1 MSYNHIKPVHIL
13 FVLALLTTC
22 LFSCSKSDTYRLP
35 DTTDKT
41 KPGTVSNVKVRNF
54 NGGAV
59 LTYTLPSSQNLL
71 YVVADY
77 NINGKTL
84 RQTKSSYFLD
94 TIRVDGFQSSKDYTV
109 TLHTVTRAN
118 IESDPVTVTVHPDT
132 PYYQLIRKNLTI
144 APDFGGIHLSTLN
157 KSKRP
162 VGINVITI
170 DPANNKFNIRDR
182 HFTSTD
188 SIEYAVRGFAPTAA
202 KFGAFVTDQFGN
214 VSDTLL
220 VTVTPFYEEMLDKKL
235 FFPTNSPSDAAIG
248 YGGILPYLWDGF
260 TKEVGGASPWQT
272 TIGPTQ
278 KLIQGTFGVGRS
290 YKLSHFLMWPRG
302 YGYANPKVFSIWG
315 SNKDNPADAVT
326 PGGLPTGTTV
336 GDWVML
342 GTWRFPDPPSGLP
355 QGQTNAADQAFT
367 DAGVNFDMPYN
378 SPTVKYLRV
387 VVKETWFGLDY
398 TYIEEMSF
406 YGIPQ

>member
-1 MSYNHIKPVHIL
+1 MSNNHIKPAFFVA
-13 FVLALLTTC
+13 VLALLTAC
-22 LFSCSKSDTYRLP
+22 LFSCSKSDAYKLP
-35 DTTDKT
+35 DDTDKS
-41 KPGTVSNVKVRNF
+41 KPGVVTNVKVRNF

-77 NINGKTL
+77 NINGKTT

-94 TIRVDGFQSSKDYTV
+94 TIRVDGFESSKEYTI
-109 TLHTVTRAN
+109 TLHSVTRAN
-118 IESDPVTVTVHPDT
+118 VQSDPITVTVHPDT
-132 PYYQLIRKNLTI
+132 PYYQLIRKSLTL
-144 APDFGGIHLSTLN
+144 AADFGGVHLSALN
-157 KSKRP
+157 KDKRP
-162 VGINVITI
+162 VGINLVAI

-188 SIEYAVRGFAPTAA
+188 TISYAVRGFSTTPA

-214 VSDTLL
+214 SSDTSIVAL
-220 VTVTPFYEEMLDKKL
+220 TPLYEEMLDKSK
-235 FFPTNSPSDAAIG
+235 FFPANSPSDAYIG

-272 TIGPTQ
+272 TIGPVQ
-278 KLIQGTFGVGRS
+278 KLVQGTFGVGRS
-290 YKLSHFLMWPRG
+290 YKLSHFLMWTRG

-315 SNKDNPADAVT
+315 SNKDTPADAVT
-326 PGGLPTGTTV
+326 PGGLAAGTTS
-336 GDWVML
+336 GDWVVL
-342 GTWRFPDPPSGLP
+342 GTYRFPDPPSGLP
-355 QGQTNAADQAFT
+355 QGQTNAADQAFI
-367 DAGVNFDMPYN
+367 DAGVNFDLPFN
-378 SPTVKYLRV
+378 APAVKYLRV